1 MVSTPFDILN
11 NWQKPLILTS
21 SDLMSLT
28 LMMSYFIW
36 KLQQRGTF
44 LKIFT
49 WFITYHTQDIQTILL
64 SFWYLLGHHSLSS
77 FLKRHTVNKTTREN
91 RDFIYLEKLLVL
103 IWRSDSYSSRYQQH
117 DTEPQEHTY
126 EHGCILL

>member
-64 SFWYLLGHHSLSS
+64 SF
-77 FLKRHTVNKTTREN
+77 
-91 RDFIYLEKLLVL
+91 
-103 IWRSDSYSSRYQQH
+103 
-117 DTEPQEHTY
+117 
-126 EHGCILL
+126 